1 MKTEVKSNKPK
12 QINKKVAKKKKCVSK
27 KKTQKKNNSNKGK
40 IVAVISL
47 IIIVFAMM
55 TLILFSDL
63 FNAASITVIN
73 NQKVS
78 TEEIIKNSG
87 FSVGN
92 NMFKTIKIVSKNNI
106 KTNPYVEDVKISRKL
121 NGEVVIDVTE
131 RIVTYMLQGE
141 NDYAY
146 INNQG
151 YLLEASKE
159 QLQVPIIKG
168 FLGDNLKIGN
178 RLNNIDLKKLDTLIQ
193 IMETAKSNGIKDK
206 ITTIDISDENNFI
219 IEIPSEGKTVHFGDK
234 TNINMKI
241 LWIVDLI
248 EREKGIE
255 GEIILN
261 VSDIKKV
268 YFREKV

>member
-12 QINKKVAKKKKCVSK
+12 KSNKKVANRNTSSSKKKK
-27 KKTQKKNNSNKGK
+27 QKKNNIKKAK
-40 IVAVISL
+40 IIA
-47 IIIVFAMM
+47 IVFLTIIACA
-55 TLILFSDL
+55 LIAVVIYSDL
-63 FNAASITVIN
+63 FNITKITVVN

-78 TEEIIKNSG
+78 SEEIINNSG

-92 NMFKTIKIVSKNNI
+92 NMFKTMKIISKKNI
-106 KTNPYVEDVKISRKL
+106 KTNPYIEEVKISRKL
-121 NGEVVIDVTE
+121 NGEVVINVTE

-168 FLGDNLKIGN
+168 FQKENLIIGN
-178 RLNNIDLKKLDTLIQ
+178 RLSNVDLKKLDTLIQ
-193 IMETAKSNGIKDK
+193 IMETAKNNGIKDK
-206 ITTIDISDENNFI
+206 ISAIDISDANDFI
-219 IEIPSEGKTVHFGDK
+219 LEIPSEGKTVHFGDEK
-234 TNINMKI
+234 NINMKV
-241 LWIVDLI
+241 LWIVDLL

-255 GEIILN
+255 GEIMLN